1 MISLE
6 KLNRSEALRYL
17 GGAKT
22 APDEKMLAL
31 LDDCE
36 EQIIS
41 RARPK
46 YLYRELE
53 LPNDELVSGKD
64 IARHLEG
71 CTKAV
76 IMCATLGTDTDKLI
90 RVTQISDLA
99 RAVVLDSFAS
109 VAIEQVCDRAE
120 QEISRLYPGYHM
132 TFRFSPG
139 YGDYPIQMQK
149 YYINE
154 LDAQRKIGLST
165 NESYILVPA
174 KSVTAV
180 IGLSPEPIEPKK
192 RGCAVCNMR
201 ATCQYRSRGEHCGF

>member
-1 MISLE
+1 MITLQSLN
-6 KLNRSEALRYL
+6 KAEAVRYL
-17 GGAKT
+17 GGAGV
-22 APDEKMLAL
+22 APNDAMNAL

-36 EQIIS
+36 RELLSVID
-41 RARPK
+41 AK
-46 YLYRELE
+46 YLYRVIDLPCGELTQ
-53 LPNDELVSGKD
+53 GQD
-64 IARHLEG
+64 IKKHLAG
-71 CTKAV
+71 CQRAAV
-76 IMCATLGTDTDKLI
+76 LCATLGAGVDRLL
-90 RVTQISDLA
+90 RVSQIADMS
-99 RAVVLDSFAS
+99 RAVVLNSLAAA
-109 VAIEQVCDRAE
+109 AIEQVCDRAE

>member
-64 IARHLEG
+64 IARHL
-71 CTKAV
+71 
-76 IMCATLGTDTDKLI
+76 
-90 RVTQISDLA
+90 
-99 RAVVLDSFAS
+99 RAV
-109 VAIEQVCDRAE
+109 
-120 QEISRLYPGYHM
+120 
-132 TFRFSPG
+132 
-139 YGDYPIQMQK
+139 
-149 YYINE
+149 
-154 LDAQRKIGLST
+154 QR
-165 NESYILVPA
+165 
-174 KSVTAV
+174 
-180 IGLSPEPIEPKK
+180 
-192 RGCAVCNMR
+192 R
-201 ATCQYRSRGEHCGF
+201 